1 MKKTIIIMAL
11 LLISLPLSLADGNDT
26 EVNISIATMQDAR
39 VGVDCRASG
48 TCHYDINGESFE
60 RLDERWSR
68 DTSGIGDEDVT
79 EMFVESVGCL
89 LGVDRFLGER
99 SYCRGDNNR
108 LVTALDRLFQHY
120 MGFFVQRQEWSLYRQ
135 DKIMARQDMLMEALN
150 QSFDPYE
157 VEMRTARIS
166 YNRVGGPVRTES
178 GYTCDVKDDRF
189 VCIKEVEE

>member
-1 MKKTIIIMAL
+1 MA
-11 LLISLPLSLADGNDT
+11 LLISLPFAVADEGSGDT
-26 EVNISIATMQDAR
+26 NVNISVATMQDAR

-48 TCHYDINGESFE
+48 TCQYDINGESFE

-68 DTSGIGDEDVT
+68 DTGIGDEDVA

-108 LVTALDRLFQHY
+108 LVASLDRLFHHY
-120 MGFFVQRQEWSLYRQ
+120 MGGFVQRQTWSLYRQ

-150 QSFDPYE
+150 QSFDPHE

-166 YNRVGGPVRTES
+166 YERVGDSVRTES

-189 VCIKEVEE
+189 VCIKELEEK